1 MDPLNAAS
9 VCCAKRAELHSA
21 AAAANISSRGS
32 KEQNDLIEYLK
43 ENGLGNRSS
52 HGGFLKSQ
60 KTRLGNSVKFWDPL
74 LLKRSGS

>member
-1 MDPLNAAS
+1 MPPS

-60 KTRLGNSVKFWDPL
+60 KTLGWAIALKFWDP
-74 LLKRSGS
+74 